1 MQKSS
6 RRSSAPQHS
15 APQPTATSVPEASGP
30 SGSTLKRR
38 RGEEGR
44 NKLPE
49 GTYSITH
56 VGVEGE
62 PVAPRDACAKFRNS
76 CGFLVKEHVPIT
88 VTDWRLLPEETKE
101 LLWEKLQTTIRFPT
115 GTEEA
120 AKQNALKTMG
130 KSFRGW
136 KSELNKEFVKKKL
149 VPYSKYGKITPE
161 QWAEFIRQ
169 KTTPE
174 AIKLGESFKHLAK
187 KNKHHHHLG
196 SSGYAPKIPEWR
208 RQEEEAARAGKPNP
222 LEGCDERSRNWVYAR
237 SQRTESGDLAFSSQ
251 EIMEVTQTIQGLAKE
266 GSLEPD
272 RENDLLTKA
281 LGNKEHSGRTRGIGS
296 KVGWKHG
303 FPEAAGYR
311 SRDRYKK
318 TLEEQIQE
326 HVKFQFEKMWN
337 EKEQEKA
344 AERMVIEQPTSSP
357 GFRSSVGSTHADSQ
371 KYPVDEITDAT
382 SCILHVPVGKG
393 DFTVEAA
400 TGQAIPGRV
409 FHYQDIPAG
418 YAKVQ
423 VDSVQPNFMK
433 YKLDISAPEDIEIL
447 EEAIGSFILW
457 PRRDIILRRQKS
469 QSPASRLS
477 QRPAPS
483 PRSSP
488 PRASPPQA
496 PSPRASPPQ
505 APSPRASPPRAS
517 PPQAHPSPEH
527 HRRVPKMI
535 AQFKKTDLTDPMKTW
550 LLSSSKPKASS
561 AQESQAKGTSSK
573 ETGKAI
579 STSQIDFWPTP
590 EVPEKYEHGKP
601 FLPLWKLDE
610 GPWEMKKFHEWY
622 MKACRVGLSM
632 ITVFVPAIVFLSGD
646 NYILLDFKDLHALF
660 RLEKL
665 DVNLIS
671 VWCM

>member
-1 MQKSS
+1 MQRSS

-15 APQPTATSVPEASGP
+15 APQPTATSVPETSGP
-30 SGSTLKRR
+30 SGGTLKRR
-38 RGEEGR
+38 RGERSR

-49 GTYSITH
+49 GIYTITH

-62 PVAPRDACAKFRNS
+62 PVAPREACAKFRNS

-101 LLWEKLQTTIRFPT
+101 FLWATLQRTIRFPT

-136 KSELNKEFVKKKL
+136 KSELNKEFVKKNL
-149 VPYSKYGKITPE
+149 VPFNKYGKITPD
-161 QWAEFIRQ
+161 QWAEFVRQ

-222 LEGCDERSRNWVYAR
+222 LENCDERSRNWVYAR
-237 SQRTESGDLAFSSQ
+237 SQRTESGDLAFNSP
-251 EIMEVTQTIQGLAKE
+251 ETMEVTQTIQGLAKE

-281 LGNKEHSGRTRGIGS
+281 LGNKEHPGRTRGIGS

-303 FPEAAGYR
+303 FPDAAGQYKT
-311 SRDRYKK
+311 RDRYKK

-326 HVKFQFEKMWN
+326 QVKVQFEKMWN
-337 EKEQEKA
+337 EKEKERA
-344 AERMVIEQPTSSP
+344 ALMLIEQPTSP
-357 GFRSSVGSTHADSQ
+357 GFRSSVGSTHVDSQ
-371 KYPVDEITDAT
+371 RYPVDDITEAT
-382 SCILHVPVGKG
+382 PCILHVPVGKG

-409 FHYQDIPAG
+409 FHNQDIPAG

-423 VDSVQPNFMK
+423 VDSVQPIFMK
-433 YKLDISAPEDIEIL
+433 YKLDISTPEGIEIL
-447 EEAIGSFILW
+447 DEAVGNFILW
-457 PRRDIILRRQKS
+457 PRRDIIFSRQKS

-477 QRPAPS
+477 QRPASLPQA
-483 PRSSP
+483 P
-488 PRASPPQA
+488 PPQSQASPPQA
-496 PSPRASPPQ
+496 PSPPRPVSPPQ
-505 APSPRASPPRAS
+505 ATSHRASPSTPPAPPPPASPTPAS
-517 PPQAHPSPEH
+517 PPPAHPSPEH

-535 AQFKKTDLTDPMKTW
+535 TPYEKTDLPDPMKRW

-561 AQESQAKGTSSK
+561 AQESPAKGDLSERDRQS
-573 ETGKAI
+573 I
-579 STSQIDFWPTP
+579 
-590 EVPEKYEHGKP
+590 KYP
-601 FLPLWKLDE
+601 SD
-610 GPWEMKKFHEWY
+610 
-622 MKACRVGLSM
+622 
-632 ITVFVPAIVFLSGD
+632 
-646 NYILLDFKDLHALF
+646 
-660 RLEKL
+660 
-665 DVNLIS
+665 
-671 VWCM
+671 